1 MVYLWRLELKGF
13 NEVEGNLYVD
23 NVRLSEIAEKYGT
36 PTYVYSASK
45 FKQNFDSYFSSLRP
59 EDKICYSV
67 KSNSNSHILSMLSRL
82 GSGYDVVSGNELR
95 KCLNSGADPK
105 NIVFSGVGKTEK
117 EIKLALEKGIFSINI
132 ESEEELDRIIEISK
146 ERGSSADCFI
156 RVNPDISA
164 DTHPYVQTGLKTSKF
179 GVTKEN
185 IESMAKKTTKSG
197 VVNLIGIASHIGS
210 QISNKDLILES
221 LHLIIQI
228 TEQLRNQG
236 HNITHLDLGG
246 GLGIRYKEEKEIS
259 PKEVLTEV
267 LSILDPL
274 DISLIVEPGRSISG
288 NAGVLL
294 SKVEYLKKTDNLN
307 FAVIDSGMND
317 MMRPSLY
324 QAWHNISVVDNN
336 QEKNLPYKIV
346 GPVCESSDTFGEDRL
361 LSLGTNSLV
370 VIHDVGA
377 YGHVMASNYNG
388 RLRPSEIL
396 VEGENIKLIRRRE
409 TFEDLM
415 IQEKDV

>member
-1 MVYLWRLELKGF
+1 MFYLWRLELIGF

-36 PTYVYSASK
+36 PAYVYSASK

-59 EDKICYSV
+59 KDKICYSV
-67 KSNSNSHILSMLSRL
+67 KSNSNSHILSMLSQL

-95 KCLNSGADPK
+95 KCLNSGANPK
-105 NIVFSGVGKTEK
+105 DIVFSGVGKTEK
-117 EIKLALEKGIFSINI
+117 EIKLALEKEIFSINI
-132 ESEEELDRIIEISK
+132 ESDQELDRIIEISK
-146 ERGSSADCFI
+146 ERGNSADCFI

-164 DTHPYVQTGLKTSKF
+164 DSHPYVQTGLRTSKF
-179 GVTKEN
+179 GIEKNN
-185 IESMAKKTTKSG
+185 IESMVKKTTKSG
-197 VVNLIGIASHIGS
+197 VVNIIGIASHIGS
-210 QISNKDLILES
+210 QIFNKDLILKS

-246 GLGIRYKEEKEIS
+246 GLGIKYKEEKEIS
-259 PKEVLTEV
+259 PKEILAEV

-324 QAWHNISVVDNN
+324 EAWHNISVVDKN

-361 LSLGTNSLV
+361 LNLGTNSLV

-377 YGHVMASNYNG
+377 YGYVMSSNYNG

>member
-1 MVYLWRLELKGF
+1 
-13 NEVEGNLYVD
+13 
-23 NVRLSEIAEKYGT
+23 
-36 PTYVYSASK
+36 
-45 FKQNFDSYFSSLRP
+45 
-59 EDKICYSV
+59 
-67 KSNSNSHILSMLSRL
+67 
-82 GSGYDVVSGNELR
+82 
-95 KCLNSGADPK
+95 
-105 NIVFSGVGKTEK
+105 
-117 EIKLALEKGIFSINI
+117 
-132 ESEEELDRIIEISK
+132 
-146 ERGSSADCFI
+146 
-156 RVNPDISA
+156 
-164 DTHPYVQTGLKTSKF
+164 
-179 GVTKEN
+179 
-185 IESMAKKTTKSG
+185 MA
-197 VVNLIGIASHIGS
+197 
-210 QISNKDLILES
+210 
-221 LHLIIQI
+221 
-228 TEQLRNQG
+228 
-236 HNITHLDLGG
+236 
-246 GLGIRYKEEKEIS
+246 
-259 PKEVLTEV
+259 EV

-324 QAWHNISVVDNN
+324 EAWHNISVVDNN

-361 LSLGTNSLV
+361 LNLGTNSLV

-377 YGHVMASNYNG
+377 YGYVMSSNYNS